1 MRKNWNGAKWIRRE
15 RRLAIY
21 MRDGLACAWC
31 GSSLE
36 DEGVTLSLDHVL
48 PVSRGG
54 TNGSKNLVTSCRK
67 CNSVRGDRTA
77 RDFANAVALYLNNGI
92 NGQDVLK
99 HVMDCADRR
108 VDLRAA
114 QRIINR
120 RANWQQALEEA
131 RENEARRVYPIITR
145 KEEQRE

>member
-1 MRKNWNGAKWIRRE
+1 MRKNWNGAKWIRRD

-21 MRDGLACAWC
+21 MRDGLACVYC

-36 DEGVTLSLDHVL
+36 HDEVTLSLDHVI

-54 TNGSKNLVTSCRK
+54 QNVSRNLVTSCRK
-67 CNSVRGDRTA
+67 CNSVRGDRTL
-77 RDFANAVALYLNNGI
+77 RDFAHAVAFYLNGGVNAPDI
-92 NGQDVLK
+92 IS
-99 HVMDCADRR
+99 HVQNCAERP

-114 QRIINR
+114 RRIMGR

-131 RENEARRVYPIITR
+131 KENESIR
-145 KEEQRE
+145 KEERK